1 MFLDIVLFFSQP
13 QKEKYALNCFYLF
26 FFPLMKDFEMTWTLR
41 HFTDIQYILAYML
54 ANLLSQVYLSVNRE
68 VLHTANISYA

>member
-1 MFLDIVLFFSQP
+1 
-13 QKEKYALNCFYLF
+13 
-26 FFPLMKDFEMTWTLR
+26 MTWTLR

-68 VLHTANISYA
+68 VLHTANISYAWRHNVPQVDELAISYKAKLLASTFTTFAKLG